1 MFPKVGGLEV
11 FHRPT
16 KTWHS
21 VQPVEDAFV
30 VNIGD
35 MMERWT
41 NELYTSTLHRV
52 ISPVS
57 DRGRYSVAFFNEGRL
72 DQVIECIPTC
82 LMEGE
87 KPKYQPVQVEEHL
100 RKRYGS
106 SY

>member
-1 MFPKVGGLEV
+1 M

-16 KTWHS
+16 ESWHPVTP
-21 VQPVEDAFV
+21 VQDAFV

-41 NELYTSTLHRV
+41 NNKYTSTLHRV
-52 ISPVS
+52 ITPASAR
-57 DRGRYSVAFFNEGRL
+57 DRYSVAFFNEGLL

-82 LMEGE
+82 LDPGE
-87 KPKYQPVQVEEHL
+87 KPLYEPVVVGEHL
-100 RKRYGS
+100 AKRYGS